1 MNKTDYLLTCLAEEA
16 GEITQAVGK
25 SLRFGLEDGYPETSR
40 TNRTDLQ
47 AELNDLFALVEL
59 LQNENVLIEADRAAI
74 DCKKEKVL
82 CWMKYSTECGRL
94 DTEPNPSNKKISENA
109 TN

>member
-59 LQNENVLIEADRAAI
+59 LQNENVL
-74 DCKKEKVL
+74 